1 MEIVEVQPTKLNFK
15 VPNQQVQTFA
25 ITNLT
30 LRSVCVYVL
39 SAEPRFIS
47 IDPGSLVLEP
57 FQEHEVRVVIHWNQ
71 QLISGHKSKIRIYIW
86 EMYDEWP
93 IE

>member
-39 SAEPRFIS
+39 SA
-47 IDPGSLVLEP
+47 
-57 FQEHEVRVVIHWNQ
+57 
-71 QLISGHKSKIRIYIW
+71 
-86 EMYDEWP
+86 
-93 IE
+93 